1 MHRTFLHEHGRQV
14 RASCVVAFGVPRLQQ
29 RAHLLRTK
37 RRCCSTPHGKAKKQR
52 KAKKQKSKEKQE
64 KQKSKEKQKSEKS
77 KKAKKS
83 KGSKKAKKQRKA
95 RKAKK
100 GIEAKKQ
107 RSTAGGN
114 RVSRKKS
121 KKTSLNKKK
130 NP

>member
-1 MHRTFLHEHGRQV
+1 MHSKHLVNMKDAMAKCCGAVEHQIAIHV
-14 RASCVVAFGVPRLQQ
+14 ASPLEKPRVSVPCSKKTLMPSAKKKREKQ
-29 RAHLLRTK
+29 RKAR
-37 RRCCSTPHGKAKKQR
+37 KAKKQR
-52 KAKKQKSKEKQE
+52 KAEKREKQ
-64 KQKSKEKQKSEKS
+64 KS

-114 RVSRKKS
+114 RVGRKKS
-121 KKTSLNKKK
+121 KKKSLN
-130 NP
+130 